1 MPSHAHYTPM
11 VWEFQREGREAVQVT
26 WLWEIPKGAES
37 ALLNA
42 FVFLFSFFVFF
53 VVALCFFKQHKW
65 D

>member
-1 MPSHAHYTPM
+1 M
-11 VWEFQREGREAVQVT
+11 VWEFQREGREAAQVT